1 MTDRDNVD
9 DIGGAPLRPRE
20 DDPWLTAE
28 LGEDTGSLSM
38 PAAPPRPP
46 HAPPPG
52 NRTLAD
58 SISAVLS
65 EAASVDLTEPVATEP
80 VEPASVE
87 FEQVAPEPVEPAP
100 VHEESELDANL
111 SLPPF
116 EVEPGQATIDDFLRY
131 IVDIKASDLHAKVG
145 SPPTIR
151 SSGHLHPLEY
161 PVLEPEETSSL
172 ALSMMGEKER
182 ATLEANGES
191 DFAYSLTG
199 VGRFRVNVH
208 RQRGTLGIAA
218 RRILPGAPDFADL
231 ELPPIVEQ
239 LANEHRGLLLVTGPT
254 SSGKTTTCGA
264 IIKHINQ
271 TRRCHIVTIED
282 PIEILHKDEKSVVTQ
297 REVGQD
303 TNGFHPALRAA
314 MRQDPDVIFVGEIRD
329 TETVGA
335 ALQAAETGHF
345 VLATLH
351 TTNVPETINRII
363 DFFPAAQQK
372 QVRVALA
379 GSLRGVLTQRLLPK
393 VGGGRAP
400 AIEAMVMNGRIQ
412 DCILDSDKT
421 HGMHDIMAESD
432 FYGMQTFDQALIKL
446 FRAGRVTL
454 DDARSAANVPHD
466 FELRLK
472 AEGLL

>member
-1 MTDRDNVD
+1 MNEIKD
-9 DIGGAPLRPRE
+9 
-20 DDPWLTAE
+20 
-28 LGEDTGSLSM
+28 
-38 PAAPPRPP
+38 
-46 HAPPPG
+46 APPPPPQIP
-52 NRTLAD
+52 TAQ
-58 SISAVLS
+58 S
-65 EAASVDLTEPVATEP
+65 PP
-80 VEPASVE
+80 PASVVDPE
-87 FEQVAPEPVEPAP
+87 PAVVEEMIVQPAPEAELARSD
-100 VHEESELDANL
+100 ESGPLDSSV

-116 EVEPGQATIDDFLRY
+116 QGEPGRVHIDDFLRY
-131 IVDIKASDLHAKVG
+131 IVDVKASDLHVKVG

-151 SSGHLHPLEY
+151 ISGDLHPLDY
-161 PVLEPEETSSL
+161 PVLESDETHSL
-172 ALSMMGEKER
+172 TMAMVGDKER
-182 ATLEANGES
+182 STLETNGEA
-191 DFAYSLTG
+191 DFAYSLSG

-231 ELPPIVEQ
+231 KLPPVVET

-282 PIEILHKDEKSVVTQ
+282 PIEILHKDEMSVVTQ

-345 VLATLH
+345 VVATLH

-363 DFFPAAQQK
+363 DFFPPEQQN
-372 QVRVALA
+372 QVRITLA
-379 GSLRGVLTQRLLPK
+379 GSLAGVVTQRLLPRI
-393 VGGGRAP
+393 GGGRAP
-400 AIEAMVMNGRIQ
+400 ALEVMVMNGRIQ
-412 DCILDSDKT
+412 DCILDPNKT
-421 HGMHDIMAESD
+421 HGMHDIMAESG
-432 FYGMQTFDQALIKL
+432 FYGMQTFDQALINL
-446 FRAGRVTL
+446 YRAGSVTFE
-454 DDARSAANVPHD
+454 DALSAANVPHD
-466 FELRLK
+466 FELKLK
-472 AEGLL
+472 TEGLLT